1 MIYTKGVHAGS
12 LQIEYDEITMK
23 TKLVLYQVGGWFIS
37 IGTLKFNEKSSFNTI
52 LGFKL
57 CWDYKPTNEYTSQ
70 KIVNLSTTNKLHLNC
85 DVVDGGLQ
93 KGLLTPVL
101 FNFLLVKPSGYK
113 VFYEPETFQYK
124 RIIKSVLNTVSFH
137 FEVDNHE
144 KVDFNGETLSYTLQ
158 MIKIW
163 AIKWA
168 CKKWKW

>member
-1 MIYTKGVHAGS
+1 M
-12 LQIEYDEITMK
+12 
-23 TKLVLYQVGGWFIS
+23 
-37 IGTLKFNEKSSFNTI
+37 
-52 LGFKL
+52 GFKL

-137 FEVDNHE
+137 FEVDKHE

-158 MIKIW
+158 MIKI
-163 AIKWA
+163 
-168 CKKWKW
+168 